1 MEESVNKQKTSN
13 KLLLIIGAI
22 VLIAITGATIWYLLQ
37 KAKINLTAD
46 TNVVVS
52 IDNQKIDLE
61 ANKSITIAL
70 GTGKYT
76 LEVSEKKYNFSE
88 KKEIEIKSK
97 FETQSH
103 SFSFGKK
110 IAEEE
115 AILSAREN
123 KTIAGYKKY
132 LADFPDGK
140 YTKEAGE
147 GVVFLTSQMDE
158 GLIQADETAFN
169 KAKQSNKIVSF
180 EEYKKLYPK
189 GIYVNEANEHIK
201 ALKEKDKIA
210 FDQAQK
216 ENTIAA
222 FELYIKNTQDGLFV
236 ADANNEIRRIKAEI
250 ELRKKDNEAFDLAKK
265 ENTIEAYKGYLDAF
279 PKAYN
284 AKEANAK
291 IKEIEEE
298 NYRRWVA
305 NEEPIWQKAVKT
317 EKITDYEKYIDTY
330 PRGKYISEAKTMY
343 SQLDKEQKYQLKAPP
358 GFKYVEGGTFDMGSN
373 KGSGDESPVH
383 SVKLGSFY
391 MSKYEVTNEQYAKFL
406 NEYGGDI
413 VKSGENKTQAMIFSD
428 DWGVTFD
435 GNQWKAQTGYEEHP
449 VVYVSWYG
457 AKEYCAFYGYRLP
470 TEAEWEFA
478 ANGGVKA
485 NAKTL
490 YSGSNNPKAVAWYY
504 ETASTT
510 MKVGKKGANRLGI
523 YDMTGNVWEWV
534 EDWHEKNYYSRSP
547 KIDPK
552 GPASGSAKVLRGG
565 SFFEI
570 TNKLRITYRD
580 FSYPII
586 GYYNYGFRPV
596 KDVKD

>member
-1 MEESVNKQKTSN
+1 MEESVNKQKTGN
-13 KLLLIIGAI
+13 KLLLILGAI
-22 VLIAITGATIWYLLQ
+22 VLIAITGAIIWYFSHN
-37 KAKINLTAD
+37 AKVSLTAD
-46 TNVVVS
+46 TDVVIN

-61 ANKSITIAL
+61 ANKPKTIEL
-70 GTGKYT
+70 GIGTYS
-76 LEVSEKKYNFSE
+76 LEILEKKYNFSE
-88 KKEIEIKSK
+88 KAEIEIKSR
-97 FETQSH
+97 FEKQEH
-103 SFSFGKK
+103 KFSFRSK

-115 AILSAREN
+115 AILAARQN

-132 LADFPDGK
+132 LTDFPNGR
-140 YTKEAGE
+140 YAKEADE

-158 GLIQADETAFN
+158 DLIKADSAAFETA
-169 KAKQSNKIVSF
+169 KKTGKILSF
-180 EEYKKLYPK
+180 EEYKKLFPK
-189 GIYVNEANEHIK
+189 GIYVNEANENIK
-201 ALKEKDKIA
+201 VLKEKDTLA
-210 FDQAQK
+210 FEQAQK
-216 ENTIAA
+216 ENTIPA
-222 FELYIKNTQDGLFV
+222 FEIYIKNTKDGLFLNE
-236 ADANNEIRRIKAEI
+236 ANNEIKRIKAEI
-250 ELRKKDNEAFDLAKK
+250 EHRKKDNDAFDLAKK
-265 ENTIEAYKGYLDAF
+265 ENTIEAYKAYLADF

-284 AKEANAK
+284 SKEANAK

-330 PRGKYISEAKTMY
+330 PRGKYISEAKSMY
-343 SQLDKEQKYQLKAPP
+343 SMLDKEQKYQLKAPP
-358 GFKYVEGGTFDMGSN
+358 GFKYVEGGTFEMGSN

-383 SVKLGSFY
+383 SVKLESFY
-391 MSKYEVTNEQYAKFL
+391 ISKYEITNEQYAKFL
-406 NEYGGDI
+406 NEYGGDV
-413 VKSGENKTQAMIFSD
+413 VKSGDSKGQAMIYSD

-435 GNQWKAQTGYEEHP
+435 GNKWKAQIGYEEHP
-449 VVYVSWYG
+449 VIYVTWYG

-470 TEAEWEFA
+470 SEAEWEFA
-478 ANGGVKA
+478 ANGGIKA

-504 ETASTT
+504 ETATTT

-552 GPASGSAKVLRGG
+552 GPASGITKVLRGG

-596 KDVKD
+596 KDIKD